1 MNKTDHHVVILVQMQ
16 RKERRAKLEIYFDI
30 LDAIQN
36 EAVYG
41 QVKPTRLQYG
51 SNMSYDKLTRY
62 LDELKVKNMINDQQL
77 SITEKGRQFLK
88 DYEKIR
94 ESVKKL
100 GLEYV
105 VL

>member
-30 LDAIQN
+30 LDAIQK
-36 EAVYG
+36 ESVSG

-51 SNMSYDKLTRY
+51 SNMSYDKLARY
-62 LDELKVKNMINDQQL
+62 INELKVKNMINDQPL

>member
-30 LDAIQN
+30 LNAIQN
-36 EAVYG
+36 EAAYG

-62 LDELKVKNMINDQQL
+62 LDELKVKNMINNPPL
-77 SITEKGRQFLK
+77 FITEKGRLFLK
-88 DYEKIR
+88 DFGEIKKVIQ
-94 ESVKKL
+94 KL
-100 GLEYV
+100 GLDY
-105 VL
+105 L